1 MAFNITKK
9 WYGEGA
15 PVNAAP
21 SVGAGQILT
30 FTAKNVGTEYDEL
43 KVTFVD
49 DSSLEGNCDIDLD
62 GLDITITIKEGT
74 TTFAHVK
81 AAVEAKDVVKDLI
94 GVAIK
99 EEGTNKNV
107 AVTIDGNEDEEIE
120 FEGGAYGTV
129 CQDTGVIVED
139 IVLDD
144 DDTTI
149 LSTDYYI
156 NIAPNS
162 IYDANWRKI
171 TLSADYG
178 SAE

>member
-15 PVNAAP
+15 PINAA
-21 SVGAGQILT
+21 SAVGAGKILT
-30 FTAKNVGTEYDEL
+30 FTAKNVGTEYNDL
-43 KVTFVD
+43 KVTFEDGDTGDANCVIDVD
-49 DSSLEGNCDIDLD
+49 GFE
-62 GLDITITIKEGT
+62 ITITIKDKT
-74 TTFAHVK
+74 TTFKQVADVIK
-81 AAVEAKDVVKDLI
+81 ADDDAKALVDVV
-94 GVAIK
+94 IK
-99 EEGTNKNV
+99 EEDSNKNT
-107 AVTIDGNEDEEIE
+107 AITIDTNEDEEIT

-139 IVLDD
+139 IVLDG
-144 DDTTI
+144 TTVT
-149 LSTDYYI
+149 STDYYI

-162 IYDANWRKI
+162 IYDANWRKV

>member
-9 WYGEGA
+9 WYGVGA
-15 PVNAAP
+15 PINAA
-21 SVGAGQILT
+21 SAVGAGKILT
-30 FTAKNVGTEYDEL
+30 FTAKNVGTEYNDL

-49 DSSLEGNCDIDLD
+49 DSTLEGNCDVALD

-74 TTFAHVK
+74 TTFAHIK
-81 AAVEAKDVVKDLI
+81 TAVGAKDVVKDLI

-139 IVLDD
+139 IVLDG
-144 DDTTI
+144 TTVT
-149 LSTDYYI
+149 STDYYI

-162 IYDANWRKI
+162 IYDANWRKV

>member
-15 PVNAAP
+15 PVNAAS

-30 FTAKNVGTEYDEL
+30 FTAKNVGTEYDNL
-43 KVTFVD
+43 KVTFE
-49 DSSLEGNCDIDLD
+49 DSQSLTGNCDIDLD

-74 TTFAHVK
+74 TTFAHIK
-81 AAVEAKDVVKDLI
+81 TAVGAKDVVKDLVE
-94 GVAIK
+94 VAIK
-99 EEGTNKNV
+99 EGDDNTK
-107 AVTIDGNEDEEIE
+107 IDITSIKNEDEEIK

-139 IVLDD
+139 IVLDG
-144 DDTTI
+144 TTVTSI
-149 LSTDYYI
+149 DYYI

-162 IYDANWRKI
+162 IYDANWRKV
-171 TLSADYG
+171 TLSAEYG
-178 SAE
+178 DAE

>member
-15 PVNAAP
+15 PVNAA
-21 SVGAGQILT
+21 SAVGAGKILT
-30 FTAKNVGTEYDEL
+30 FTAKNVGTEYNDL
-43 KVTFVD
+43 KVTFED
-49 DSSLEGNCDIDLD
+49 DQSLEGNCDVDLD

-74 TTFAHVK
+74 TTFAHIK
-81 AAVEAKDVVKDLI
+81 TAVEAKDVVKDLVE
-94 GVAIK
+94 VAIK
-99 EEGTNKNV
+99 EGDNDTEIAITY
-107 AVTIDGNEDEEIE
+107 EEIT

-139 IVLDD
+139 IVLDG
-144 DDTTI
+144 TTVT
-149 LSTDYYI
+149 STDYYI

-162 IYDANWRKI
+162 IYDANWRKV

>member
-9 WYGEGA
+9 WYGVGA
-15 PVNAAP
+15 PINAA
-21 SVGAGQILT
+21 SAVGAGKILT
-30 FTAKNVGTEYDEL
+30 FTAKNVGTEYNDL

-49 DSSLEGNCDIDLD
+49 DSTLEGNCDVALD

-74 TTFAHVK
+74 TTFAHIK
-81 AAVEAKDVVKDLI
+81 TAVEAKDVVKDLVE
-94 GVAIK
+94 VAIK
-99 EEGTNKNV
+99 EGDNDTEIAITS
-107 AVTIDGNEDEEIE
+107 DENEDEEIT

-139 IVLDD
+139 IVLDG
-144 DDTTI
+144 TTVT
-149 LSTDYYI
+149 STDYYI

-162 IYDANWRKI
+162 IYDANWRKV